1 MDCDSSAMVT
11 SLIIRVCDARGSV
24 MLIEFEE
31 QEISLLW

>member
-1 MDCDSSAMVT
+1 MDCDISAMVT

-31 QEISLLW
+31 QEISLFW